1 MKSIA
6 YTSAIYVNNKTT
18 VKVIVKNLDITGYNY
33 YGVICVPDSS
43 TYINTV
49 IEYNNITYI
58 GTQIG
63 FNPYGLIW
71 FIDSNITIQD
81 SYSSGNEVAEVN
93 KIEIGG
99 KTTINHKSTG
109 NSGFWFRNSN
119 PYFKILTNA
128 KVNFTSTSRKLLYGG
143 NNITLTLEENST
155 FNITTYN
162 GLSYGTFNIFLNPI
176 TDEGT
181 LITGNTLSPI
191 ILYTLF

>member
-1 MKSIA
+1 MEI
-6 YTSAIYVNNKTT
+6 INN
-18 VKVIVKNLDITGYNY
+18 
-33 YGVICVPDSS
+33 
-43 TYINTV
+43 NTI

-63 FNPYGLIW
+63 FNPYGLIR
-71 FIDSNITIQD
+71 FIDSDITIQD

-99 KTTINHKSTG
+99 KTTINYKSTG
-109 NSGFWFRNSN
+109 NSGFWFRNSD

-162 GLSYGTFNIFLNPI
+162 GLSYGTFGTSDTTLN
-176 TDEGT
+176 EGSSLT
-181 LITGNTLSPI
+181 IKKLTTVVVMLHGIVMVK
-191 ILYTLF
+191 

>member
-1 MKSIA
+1 MEI
-6 YTSAIYVNNKTT
+6 INN
-18 VKVIVKNLDITGYNY
+18 
-33 YGVICVPDSS
+33 
-43 TYINTV
+43 NTV

-63 FNPYGLIW
+63 FNPYGLIR
-71 FIDSNITIQD
+71 FIDSDITIQD

-99 KTTINHKSTG
+99 KTTINYKSTS
-109 NSGFWFRNSN
+109 NSWFWFRKSD

-128 KVNFTSTSRKLLYGG
+128 KVNFTSTSRELLYGG

-162 GLSYGTFNIFLNPI
+162 GLSYGTFGTSDTTLN
-176 TDEGT
+176 EGSSLT
-181 LITGNTLSPI
+181 IKKLTTVVVMLHGIVMVK
-191 ILYTLF
+191 